1 VPWSVSDFVIL
12 RDFFRPT
19 DKFERF
25 FIEGVRSQ
33 GVFDRFLPIV
43 ERAECGHSR
52 RLNDAVVELR
62 VLEDGPPPFGVRIIG
77 RVLFGDRSKP
87 GTPSPGTEILIKGP
101 AGRKLVVTDVQGI
114 YDVTGL
120 PPGRYSVELS
130 TKDWHPAY
138 ALDLQ
143 RVAVGDSVLFL
154 NEARRPGIYWLGV
167 SPTRRSTQNRVG
179 HSEGPQRDANFVLD
193 HEVREFA
200 AVHKNDPLDRTS
212 EIDRLL
218 AKRWRCYEYALIRSL
233 PSESSVE
240 RLDNGTPNRI
250 LPALGLNIYFL
261 EAETIQR
268 NHAVDTSI
276 SGTTDSQEIGATRAV
291 THLVKKVE
299 HNRLKVF
306 RWDLRKHVQEFG
318 GDGLPQLRHRLLKTI
333 VRTRSGPLGYSGTE
347 RTSCRSFHIRSR
359 PQSSVLMYS
368 RNFLHDLGGQGCGM
382 AISEISSL
390 LSELPMTAPRTAWKT
405 CPFETVVRPS
415 GPILVNL
422 LKAARK
428 EFRPVNITQTQCFR
442 RGTIDV
448 SRGGSQRMFCEVAHY
463 GCNEVVVGW
472 NRHPLP
478 LCGLR

>member
-1 VPWSVSDFVIL
+1 VGLSRVVSNGDMRSSSVVILRRVISWFVVVQGILLGLLILVVLGRTEAPAHAPAIVIITLIAGLAPILASFVATRNPRRASRIVMWVAPIALLALPRFDLGFRVAIVVVSGATVIPGLFWLFVSRRNWPLPLQTPLFPQRSSLAGVGVSGLLCTLLATSVFLSLFLPWWPLIGDCSGGPLLNEQGAPSNIDFTARIVFVGPRTFHGWSLWSVARIERRFSDVPWSVSDFVIL

-154 NEARRPGIYWLGV
+154 NEARRPGIY
-167 SPTRRSTQNRVG
+167 
-179 HSEGPQRDANFVLD
+179 
-193 HEVREFA
+193 
-200 AVHKNDPLDRTS
+200 
-212 EIDRLL
+212 
-218 AKRWRCYEYALIRSL
+218 
-233 PSESSVE
+233 
-240 RLDNGTPNRI
+240 
-250 LPALGLNIYFL
+250 
-261 EAETIQR
+261 
-268 NHAVDTSI
+268 
-276 SGTTDSQEIGATRAV
+276 
-291 THLVKKVE
+291 
-299 HNRLKVF
+299 
-306 RWDLRKHVQEFG
+306 
-318 GDGLPQLRHRLLKTI
+318 
-333 VRTRSGPLGYSGTE
+333 
-347 RTSCRSFHIRSR
+347 
-359 PQSSVLMYS
+359 
-368 RNFLHDLGGQGCGM
+368 
-382 AISEISSL
+382 
-390 LSELPMTAPRTAWKT
+390 
-405 CPFETVVRPS
+405 
-415 GPILVNL
+415 
-422 LKAARK
+422 
-428 EFRPVNITQTQCFR
+428 
-442 RGTIDV
+442 
-448 SRGGSQRMFCEVAHY
+448 
-463 GCNEVVVGW
+463 
-472 NRHPLP
+472 
-478 LCGLR
+478 